1 MGLIRINSD
10 QHWWAYNNWNWSRM
24 ADNLIGPRRYS
35 CYKCRNLVSCHED
48 IVSKGFQVSHQI
60 LVSTGSIRL
69 YNMKLYIIFSLNL
82 IIIFIFVVELNLIMS
97 CRQSSGRAFLFSHA
111 ANIVEGPKEDRHL
124 LYRSA
129 HSWRCLLRWLWGI
142 VGLDIQTSFRG
153 ISQKYKEGKIVLE
166 KFKIAK
172 DNW

>member
-1 MGLIRINSD
+1 
-10 QHWWAYNNWNWSRM
+10 M

-69 YNMKLYIIFSLNL
+69 YNMKLYIIFSLKL
-82 IIIFIFVVELNLIMS
+82 IIIFIFC
-97 CRQSSGRAFLFSHA
+97 CRIKFNDVLQASSGRAFLFSHA

-124 LYRSA
+124 LTGLHTVADVYCA
-129 HSWRCLLRWLWGI
+129 DCGELLGWTYKRA
-142 VGLDIQTSFRG
+142 FEE
-153 ISQKYKEGKIVLE
+153 SQKYKEGKIVLE

>member
-1 MGLIRINSD
+1 M
-10 QHWWAYNNWNWSRM
+10 
-24 ADNLIGPRRYS
+24 
-35 CYKCRNLVSCHED
+35 
-48 IVSKGFQVSHQI
+48 SHQI

-124 LYRSA
+124 LTGLHTVADVYCA
-129 HSWRCLLRWLWGI
+129 DCGELLGWTYKRA
-142 VGLDIQTSFRG
+142 FEE
-153 ISQKYKEGKIVLE
+153 SQKYKEGKIVLE